1 MALRQ
6 VHHVDVVM
14 HATATW
20 LTMGNRMLGIPLGSS
35 PMRSLGWAP
44 TACGKQAMA
53 CTIPYRLYRI
63 LKSRKNNPLQRL
75 AASHAARSAGP

>member
-6 VHHVDVVM
+6 VHHVDVVTN
-14 HATATW
+14 ATATW
-20 LTMGNRMLGIPLGSS
+20 LTMGNR
-35 PMRSLGWAP
+35 PMRPLGWAP
-44 TACGKQAMA
+44 TAGGKQAMA

-63 LKSRKNNPLQRL
+63 LNSRKNNPLQRL

>member
-20 LTMGNRMLGIPLGSS
+20 LTMGNRLLGIPLGSS
-35 PMRSLGWAP
+35 PMRPLGWAP
-44 TACGKQAMA
+44 TAGPKA
-53 CTIPYRLYRI
+53 L
-63 LKSRKNNPLQRL
+63 LQLL
-75 AASHAARSAGP
+75 AASQVARSAGL